1 MRSDENLLS
10 YKELPGEDMQ
20 QKELSEIARILS
32 QKPELASALLAV
44 AVALTEVT
52 YGEVIVKMQGG
63 KPVWVDKIER
73 ERLG

>member
-1 MRSDENLLS
+1 MLS

>member
-1 MRSDENLLS
+1 
-10 YKELPGEDMQ
+10 MQ
-20 QKELSEIARILS
+20 AKKELSEIARILS

-44 AVALTEVT
+44 AVALTEVA

-73 ERLG
+73 ERVG